1 MEGAPLCEVHGVF
14 VATFFCYLVPIPAF
28 LLYLFAKQH
37 FALQTTK
44 LLVSFSKEKTSEGKE
59 LHFARIPSD
68 SDCQLVELKDWQG
81 GRIVAC
87 VELGAMMCYVSMTH
101 AGGRK
106 NQG

>member
-1 MEGAPLCEVHGVF
+1 MDPSSKHKTTLGFVEGAPLCEVHGVF

-68 SDCQLVELKDWQG
+68 SDCQLVELKD
-81 GRIVAC
+81 
-87 VELGAMMCYVSMTH
+87 
-101 AGGRK
+101 
-106 NQG
+106 